1 MELKE
6 VKLKE
11 EKVKKGKVKEG
22 KVKKGKVKEGEVKE
36 GKVKEGKVKDGKV
49 KEGKDWIGSGSRH
62 TVMMCWAGKAQSP
75 SSSMSNCSGVNGR
88 RRGSRGSHEATA

>member
-6 VKLKE
+6 VKVKE
-11 EKVKKGKVKEG
+11 VKVKEG
-22 KVKKGKVKEGEVKE
+22 KVKE
-36 GKVKEGKVKDGKV
+36 GKV